1 MISITISGKKYSV
14 KNQWSDLTV
23 KDLHGIKSIKPI
35 DLVHSLSNIPP
46 SLLEQLPE
54 SNLLALYQ
62 IVSFVEDA
70 PTDIRV
76 KHEVNVANE
85 SWKKLELTRSALKI
99 ASPPF
104 VAVEV
109 AGIYFGDKIF
119 NWPISL
125 VYGQT
130 YQILESL
137 NVFLER
143 YKDLGDSD
151 PYDEDQLEA
160 GVQGLESFGVGA
172 IRYSLAKGDVTK
184 YAAIESMSAEDVYF
198 TLLYEKGVN
207 EYQKR
212 LKNIYDRQNGISS
225 RANSNGNKKHG

>member
-1 MISITISGKKYSV
+1 MIRVSIAGKNYTF

-23 KDLHGIKSIKPI
+23 KDLHSINSVRPI
-35 DLVHSLSNIPP
+35 DLIERLSNVSESTLKQI
-46 SLLEQLPE
+46 PE
-54 SNLLALYQ
+54 SSLVALYQ
-62 IVSFVEDA
+62 IVSFVE
-70 PTDIRV
+70 
-76 KHEVNVANE
+76 EVPPNIGIKQSINVANE
-85 SWKKLELTRSALKI
+85 SWKKLELTREALKKS
-99 ASPPF
+99 APPF

-109 AGIYFGDKIF
+109 SGIYFGEDVF
-119 NWPISL
+119 NWPIGL

-130 YQILESL
+130 YQILDSL

-143 YKDLGDSD
+143 YKELGNSE

-184 YAAIESMSAEDVYF
+184 YEAIESMSAEDVYF

-207 EYQKR
+207 EYQKK
-212 LKNIYDRQNGISS
+212 LKDIYDRQNGISS
-225 RANSNGNKKHG
+225 RKNINSNQKHG